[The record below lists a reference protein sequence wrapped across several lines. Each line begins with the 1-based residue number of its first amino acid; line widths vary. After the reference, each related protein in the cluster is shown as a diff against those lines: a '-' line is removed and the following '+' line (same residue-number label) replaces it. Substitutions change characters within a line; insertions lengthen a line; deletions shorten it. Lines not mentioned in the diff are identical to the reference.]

1 MKSLL
6 ALQALLEPLRTE
18 LDLSFAPAS
27 ALLVGVLK
35 EGGKVLTC
43 GNGGSATQAS
53 HFAAELVV
61 RFQTD
66 RPAFPAMALNDS
78 AILTATGNDYGY
90 PRVFARQIEALGK
103 PQDLLVAFS
112 TSGKSANVLEA
123 IATARHRGV
132 RTLGISGARMG
143 CDVDIC
149 IPSTDTARI
158 QEATLLI
165 IHLLCESLE
174 G

>member
-6 ALQALLEPLRTE
+6 ALQSLLEPLRSE
-18 LDLSFAPAS
+18 LDLSFAPAN
-27 ALLVGVLK
+27 ALLTGVLK

-66 RPAFPAMALNDS
+66 RPAFPAVALTDP
-78 AILTATGNDYGY
+78 AIITAAANDYGY
-90 PRVFARQIEALGK
+90 PRVFARQIEALGR
-103 PQDLLVAFS
+103 PGDLLVAFS
-112 TSGKSANVLEA
+112 TSGKSVNVLEA

-132 RTLGISGARMG
+132 RTLGISGSRMG

-149 IPSTDTARI
+149 VPSTDTARI

-174 G
+174 